1 MLVKDVMVRTPAFCA
16 PEANLG
22 EATAILWNR
31 NCGILPIVDSQQRV
45 IGVVTDRDLCIAM
58 GTRNR
63 LPGEITL
70 AQVASKKVYSCR
82 SDETIPGA
90 LEIMGRHKVRR
101 LIVVDGQGHLEGIL
115 SMDDIVLHAEPAVG
129 GRAPAVPADSVIR
142 ALKAIYGPELP
153 QLASSAARA
162 AN

>member
-1 MLVKDVMVRTPAFCA
+1 MVRTPAFCA
-16 PEANLG
+16 PETNLG
-22 EATAILWNR
+22 EAAAILWNR
-31 NCGILPIVDSQQRV
+31 NCGLLPIVDSDQRV
-45 IGVVTDRDLCIAM
+45 TGVVTDRDLCIAM

-82 SDETIPGA
+82 SDETIPSA

-101 LIVVDGQGHLEGIL
+101 LVVVDGQGRLEGIL
-115 SMDDIVLHAEPAVG
+115 SMDDVVLHAEPTVAG
-129 GRAPAVPADSVIR
+129 KAPAVPADAVIK

-153 QLASSAARA
+153 QLASSAARG